1 MNARLIWML
10 LVGSSFLDPGRASAG
25 ELGTRSTHSEFY
37 GRQTNRFAQV
47 WLFKPSE
54 PKTAD
59 LGYTLA
65 PLILQEV
72 ANSGPRENPPVRFGE
87 LGLSNGVPGVGFDRP
102 SVYLKAD
109 VVTINGK
116 DHARFTYLWF
126 YTANAARI
134 SGEPLPVQ
142 GFRMTLDMAGNPAVW
157 EVLAEPPN
165 TRLIFVARSVEA
177 LALAQYG
184 PPLRGRHYAVERDLL
199 ECPQVVVPRVLE
211 DGPVAMGPIIYLNA
225 ESRAVVT
232 LICRCMPAQAERLVG
247 TSLYELVPTDGSP
260 VERVL
265 AVLGADDR
273 KLCFGIDSSG
283 REQNLGQLLRLPRS
297 F

>member
-1 MNARLIWML
+1 MNARFLWVL
-10 LVGSSFLDPGRASAG
+10 LVGWSFFDSGRASAG
-25 ELGTRSTHSEFY
+25 GLGNPSKHSDFY
-37 GRQTNRFAQV
+37 DRQTNRFAQG

-54 PKTAD
+54 PKAAD

-72 ANSGPRENPPVRFGE
+72 ANSGPRGNPLARFGE
-87 LGLSNGVPGVGFDRP
+87 VCLSNGVPGVGFAR
-102 SVYLKAD
+102 SAVYLKTD
-109 VVTINGK
+109 VVELNGK

-126 YTANAARI
+126 YSANTARP
-134 SGEPLPVQ
+134 GEPLPVQ
-142 GFRMTLDMAGNPAVW
+142 GFRMTLDKAGNPVIW
-157 EVLAEPPN
+157 EVLAEHSSN
-165 TRLIFVARSVEA
+165 RLIFVAQSVEA

-184 PPLRGRHYAVERDLL
+184 PPLPGRHYSVERGLP
-199 ECPQVVVPRVLE
+199 ECPQVVVPRVIE
-211 DGPVAMGPIIYLNA
+211 DGPVAMGPIIYLDA

-247 TSLYELVPTDGSP
+247 TSLYELVQTDGSP

-265 AVLGADDR
+265 ATLATEGWKLSFGAN
-273 KLCFGIDSSG
+273 SSG
-283 REQNLGQLLRLPRS
+283 REQNLSQLLRLPRA